1 MKGILQVHVQGR
13 WKFDLN
19 IIIIIII
26 IIIIL
31 FH

>member
-26 IIIIL
+26 IL

>member
-26 IIIIL
+26 IIIL

>member
-26 IIIIL
+26 IIL